1 MMLDE
6 LYELAVPIS
15 LIFTLSLT
23 FTIPKASPFSSPAVS
38 IIWYPTLIFVV
49 VVILCRSVLCRLSIM
64 GLGKEVWEVVDGTP
78 VYIYGGDGEV
88 RDAHYDW
95 LRGGIYFTKSYFNVL
110 TDDERMAV
118 IYHKLGHAKD
128 RFWM

>member
-23 FTIPKASPFSSPAVS
+23 FTIALSSAYYFYVSGRMSERAVRYVVATSLFTLILMTVAISHYLSLHIVFTSPAVS

-49 VVILCRSVLCRLSIM
+49 VVILCRS
-64 GLGKEVWEVVDGTP
+64 
-78 VYIYGGDGEV
+78 
-88 RDAHYDW
+88 
-95 LRGGIYFTKSYFNVL
+95 
-110 TDDERMAV
+110 
-118 IYHKLGHAKD
+118 
-128 RFWM
+128 